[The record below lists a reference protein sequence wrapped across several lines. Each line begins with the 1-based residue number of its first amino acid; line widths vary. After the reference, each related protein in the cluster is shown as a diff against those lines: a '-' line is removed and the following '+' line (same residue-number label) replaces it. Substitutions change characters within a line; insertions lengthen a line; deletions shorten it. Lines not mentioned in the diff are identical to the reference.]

1 MLENYTILTYQ
12 NFLIDSNLTTL
23 LLVKLFQLHLRMK
36 QKDKNTNKTNKINLI
51 CFDCNIPL
59 SNWDKFLNKKYPNT
73 LGYILCSDCQ
83 KKREDKIIKSLAK
96 SIASDLDFYDFS

>member
-1 MLENYTILTYQ
+1 
-12 NFLIDSNLTTL
+12 
-23 LLVKLFQLHLRMK
+23 MK

-73 LGYILCSDCQ
+73 LGYILCSSCQ
-83 KKREDKIIKSLAK
+83 KKREDKIKKELAD
-96 SIASDLDFYDFS
+96 SISDLGFYDYPKIIAKLKKTGRRKIIKI